1 MFHCHKIV
9 VCRRVTTY
17 LAEVGNFF
25 PPVGDGQE
33 VRGQKFAKI
42 ARGPLK
48 KFKNSFQWV
57 AKIFES
63 ELPFITPIFKGV
75 KPFS

>member
-1 MFHCHKIV
+1 MTKKFHCHKIV

-48 KFKNSFQWV
+48 KFKKVFNGLQKFLRAS
-57 AKIFES
+57 S
-63 ELPFITPIFKGV
+63 HLLHPSLRG
-75 KPFS
+75 